1 MYADMDFMLPYFPFH
16 VQDRSNGEESSK
28 GVFMSTGNFVDSATM
43 LASDFEESD
52 LFNAPISADIC
63 NDTTTQNE
71 VLVTEEDIALMQIS
85 LQDELLLYTCNG
97 ARDLPSS
104 ITEPNPSPSLIATQV
119 SSPSRNLTSSSAEV
133 VVSDAKLVS
142 ISQSPDVCFPPLT
155 KRIQDSNDVPMSDAK
170 LVSIS
175 QSPEVCFPPLS
186 KRIQDF
192 NDVPMIQDSNDVPML
207 GSKENMAVGDSS
219 SPVSTYMES
228 PHKIQR
234 SFSSHALGQYSLMH
248 GKPSLQFSEFQGL
261 SMRRVYSTGD
271 IKSGQGFTVPFESN
285 RIISEDKEFR
295 IGQYT
300 VEERRERIHRY
311 RKKRTER
318 NFNKKIK
325 YACRKSLADNQP
337 RVRGRFASKT
347 RDVERSSAN
356 AHLEEDQ
363 EEVVWI
369 DAILY
374 ELCVMEQIP
383 HCGLAELVRG
393 QRMGFKA
400 IFFMAFGIIQTL
412 FGYAITFVS
421 QIYQNTANLEKKK
434 KKKF

>member
-1 MYADMDFMLPYFPFH
+1 MYADMDFMFPYFPFH

-52 LFNAPISADIC
+52 LFKAPISADIC
-63 NDTTTQNE
+63 NDATTQNE

-142 ISQSPDVCFPPLT
+142 ISQSP
-155 KRIQDSNDVPMSDAK
+155 
-170 LVSIS
+170 
-175 QSPEVCFPPLS
+175 EVCFPPLS

-207 GSKENMAVGDSS
+207 GSEENMAVGNSN

-261 SMRRVYSTGD
+261 SMRPSFTPMRRVYSTGD
-271 IKSGQGFTVPFESN
+271 IKSVQGFTVPFESN
-285 RIISEDKEFR
+285 CIISEDKEFR

-363 EEVVWI
+363 EEVVYSI
-369 DAILY
+369 QEDDEENVINGY
-374 ELCVMEQIP
+374 P
-383 HCGLAELVRG
+383 TGP
-393 QRMGFKA
+393 FS
-400 IFFMAFGIIQTL
+400 GIIGMAPVT
-412 FGYAITFVS
+412 AANRSVFVS
-421 QIYQNTANLEKKK
+421 
-434 KKKF
+434 